1 MSEISALL
9 IADTGTLLML
19 HADIDMVV
27 LNMNLDYRPALYVTT
42 NVCFVPVYYT
52 LLLIVLIQWLSQL
65 I

>member
-1 MSEISALL
+1 MSETSALI

-42 NVCFVPVYYT
+42 NVSFVPVYNMY
-52 LLLIVLIQWLSQL
+52 
-65 I
+65 

>member
-27 LNMNLDYRPALYVTT
+27 LNMNLDYRPALYVTS
-42 NVCFVPVYYT
+42 NVCFVSVYNT
-52 LLLIVLIQWLSQL
+52 LLLIVLIQWLSKP